1 MDTTKIRVLIADDHP
16 VVRAGLRALLESE
29 PDMAVVGE
37 TATGAEAVAHINEL
51 RPDVVIMDIS
61 MPTNGIDATRQVRAV
76 RPETKVLVL
85 TIHAHESYLFRAI
98 KAGASGYV
106 LKSAVDTELID
117 AVRIIAQG
125 GAFLYPTATK
135 LLLDDYLAH
144 TGGGDDPD
152 SYGRLSDREREVLR
166 LIALGHTA
174 SEIARQL
181 VISAK
186 SVETYR
192 ARILQKLDL
201 HSRADVVKYA
211 LSHHLISEEDA

>member
-29 PDMAVVGE
+29 PDMTVVGE
-37 TATGAEAVAHINEL
+37 TATGAEAVAIINEL
-51 RPDVVIMDIS
+51 LPDVVIMDIS
-61 MPTNGIDATRQVRAV
+61 MPTNGIDATRQVRSV

-85 TIHAHESYLFRAI
+85 TIHVHESYLFRAI

-144 TGGGDDPD
+144 TGAGDDPD
-152 SYGRLSDREREVLR
+152 SYGRLSDREHDVLR

-201 HSRADVVKYA
+201 HSRADIVKYA